1 MVTKSLKNNMTETII
16 QQLVLAFIT
25 FLLGNLSGY
34 FLHDFFQKS
43 LLISEN
49 MSKNFVLMVVSL
61 IWATSMVVGLLNPTY
76 QVPLAVHGLMGA
88 IVGFFFYKPNS
99 NNGDKP

>member
-1 MVTKSLKNNMTETII
+1 MDSAIT
-16 QQLVLAFIT
+16 QQLVVAFIT

-34 FLHDFFQKS
+34 FLHDFLKKS
-43 LLISEN
+43 MQISEN
-49 MSKNFVLMVVSL
+49 MSKNFVLLIVSL

-99 NNGDKP
+99 NSNEKTP